1 MLTMDLN
8 RVAIFV
14 RVVDDGGFSAAA
26 RTLRLP
32 KSSVSRAVAL
42 LEEQLGARLLQR
54 STRRVR
60 LTEAGTAFYE
70 RASRGLAGLEEAA
83 AAVADLQGSL
93 RGPIRV
99 TAPVDAGVWVLA
111 PLVARFVALHPG
123 VHIDAV
129 LTGRVVDLVA
139 EGFDFALRAAPLRD
153 AGLVARKLARVE
165 SALYAAPAYL
175 ARRGTPSRV
184 ADLQAHDCILF
195 RPDRGRVTWTLLGPA
210 GEESVEVTGPAGADD
225 FSFVQRLVLAGSG
238 IGLLPSFLC
247 QEAVSGGGLLRLLP
261 DHVGLGGTFHLVY
274 PSARYLPHRAAAFR
288 DFIVAA
294 LG

>member
-1 MLTMDLN
+1 MDLN

-32 KSSVSRAVAL
+32 KSSVSRAVSL

-54 STRRVR
+54 STRKVR
-60 LTEAGTAFYE
+60 LTEAGTTFYD
-70 RASRGLAGLEEAA
+70 RASRGLLGVEEAA

-111 PLVARFVALHPG
+111 PLVASFVALHPA

-139 EGFDFALRAAPLRD
+139 EGFDFALRAGALRD
-153 AGLVARKLARVE
+153 SSLMARKLARLE
-165 SALYAAPAYL
+165 GALYATPAYL
-175 ARRGTPSRV
+175 ARRGTPTQV
-184 ADLQAHDCILF
+184 ADLREHDCILF
-195 RPDRGRVTWTLLGPA
+195 RPDRGRATWKLTGPD
-210 GEESVEVTGPAGADD
+210 GEESVEVTGPVGADD
-225 FSFVQRLVLAGSG
+225 FSFVQRIVLSGTG
-238 IGLLPSFLC
+238 IGLLPGFLC
-247 QEAVSGGGLLRLLP
+247 QGAVEDGSLVRLLP
-261 DHVGLGGTFHLVY
+261 GHVGLTGSFQLVY

-288 DFIVAA
+288 DFLIAA

>member
-1 MLTMDLN
+1 MDLN

-14 RVVDDGGFSAAA
+14 RVVEDGGFSAAA
-26 RTLRLP
+26 RSLRLP
-32 KSSVSRAVAL
+32 KSSVSRAVSL

-60 LTEAGTAFYE
+60 LTEAGTTFYE
-70 RASRGLAGLEEAA
+70 RASRGLAGVEEAA

-153 AGLVARKLARVE
+153 TALVARKLTRIE

-175 ARRGTPSRV
+175 ARRGTPTGV
-184 ADLQAHDCILF
+184 VDLKTHDCILF
-195 RPDRGRVTWTLLGPA
+195 RPDRGRATWTLLGSD
-210 GEESVEVTGPAGADD
+210 GEESVEVTGPAAADD
-225 FSFVQRLVLAGSG
+225 FSFVQRLVLMGTG
-238 IGLLPSFLC
+238 IGLLPAFLC
-247 QEAVSGGGLLRLLP
+247 QEAVAGGGLLRLLP
-261 DHVGLGGTFHLVY
+261 GHAGLGGWFHLVY

-288 DFIVAA
+288 DFLIAA